1 MPVLVESAP
10 RLQAQR
16 GPDPINTRPRTG
28 LRTRIKIC
36 GVTDPDM
43 AGVAVAAGADALGL
57 IFHPPSARHLELAQA
72 AAICRAAGPFV
83 ATVAV
88 LVNPDQEAVR
98 AIIERVNPDYLQFH
112 GDEPAEFCAA
122 FGRPYIKG
130 LRVAPGADLRG
141 LEAGYRDARG
151 ILLDTH
157 RPGVY
162 GGSGAT
168 FDWNQANYGARLPL
182 ILAGG
187 LTADNVARAIAETA
201 PFAVDVSTGV
211 ESDGRKDA
219 DKIRRFCR
227 AVGDAAA

>member
-10 RLQAQR
+10 RLPAER
-16 GPDPINTRPRTG
+16 GPNPTENRPRTG

-36 GVTDPDM
+36 GVTDPDL

-72 AAICRAAGPFV
+72 AAICRAVGPFV

-88 LVNPDQEAVR
+88 LVNPAQEAVR
-98 AIIERVNPDYLQFH
+98 AIIEQVNPSHLQFH
-112 GDEPAEFCAA
+112 GDEPAAFCAA
-122 FGRPYIKG
+122 FGKPYIKG
-130 LRVAPGADLRG
+130 LRVAPGVDLRDM
-141 LEAGYRDARG
+141 EAQYPSARG

-162 GGSGAT
+162 GGSGAA

-201 PFAVDVSTGV
+201 PFAVDVSSGV

-219 DKIRRFCR
+219 EKIRRFCR
-227 AVGDAAA
+227 AVGNAAA